1 MIYSL
6 WICQRMTPKHEH
18 QEVLN
23 KKIKTRARMP
33 EYKQSSKNT
42 DTDELSAELLVKQN
56 QQNRR

>member
-1 MIYSL
+1 
-6 WICQRMTPKHEH
+6 MTPKHEH

>member
-1 MIYSL
+1 
-6 WICQRMTPKHEH
+6 
-18 QEVLN
+18 
-23 KKIKTRARMP
+23 MP